1 MNTNFFS
8 GFASNTQNVTS
19 GITGLDLIGA

>member
-8 GFASNTQNVTS
+8 
-19 GITGLDLIGA
+19 